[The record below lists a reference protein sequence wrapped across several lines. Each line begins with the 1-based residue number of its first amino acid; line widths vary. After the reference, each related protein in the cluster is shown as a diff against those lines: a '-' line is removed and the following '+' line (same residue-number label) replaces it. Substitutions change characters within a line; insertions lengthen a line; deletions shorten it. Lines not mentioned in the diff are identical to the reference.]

1 VPGTCVIGLQWGDE
15 AKGKLVDIL
24 TENHDIVVR
33 YQGGANAGHTVVSD
47 GQTWKLSLIPSG
59 ILRDRVTCVVTGGV
73 VLDPASVLKEIDGLE
88 SRGVRMGDKLRFS
101 DRAHVVFPW
110 HVMEDHLLNSS
121 LSGGEAIGTTGR
133 GIGPCYRDK
142 VGRSLAI
149 RLGDLYR
156 HDFQEKLNHIIA
168 LKQRL
173 FAGWQATAL
182 PHESAKDL
190 ATTPLDPVAIY
201 DDAMRYAERLRPY
214 VCDTTAYLL
223 DAVEAGKRLLF
234 EGAQGALLD
243 IDHGTF
249 PFVTSSNSSGVGVA
263 SGSGVP
269 GRWIQ
274 RVIGVVKAY
283 STRVG
288 GGPLPT
294 EQINAVG
301 EHLRERGHEYGTV
314 TMRPRR
320 CGWFDAVAARY
331 SARLSGVD
339 ELAVMLVD
347 VLGGLDELKICVG
360 YTIDGTRV
368 EQFPSHVDD
377 LRKAVPLY
385 ETLPGWQE
393 DLTGA
398 RSYESLPQA
407 AKNYLAR
414 IAELLG
420 RRVSIVSVGPDR
432 SQTIFCERSTD
443 TGPTHAGSDQAL
455 DQHGHSTASQQR
467 GKTTVA

>member
-24 TENHDIVVR
+24 TEDHPIVVR
-33 YQGGANAGHTVVSD
+33 YQGGANAGHTVVSN

-59 ILRDRVTCVVTGGV
+59 ILRDDVTCVVTGGV
-73 VLDPASVLKEIDGLE
+73 ALDPASIIKEIDGLE
-88 SRGVRMGDKLRFS
+88 SRGVRVNGKLRLS
-101 DRAHVVFPW
+101 DRAHLVFPW
-110 HVMEDHLLNSS
+110 HVAEDKLLDGS

-156 HDFQEKLNHIIA
+156 DEFRNRLEHIVGIKNQ
-168 LKQRL
+168 LL
-173 FAGWQATAL
+173 SGWQAGA
-182 PHESAKDL
+182 AD
-190 ATTPLDPVAIY
+190 TTQLLDAAAIHAQY
-201 DDAMRYAERLRPY
+201 MKHAERLRPF
-214 VCDTTAYLL
+214 VSDTTAYLL
-223 DAVEAGKRLLF
+223 DAIEGGSRILF

-269 GRWIQ
+269 GRWID

-288 GGPLPT
+288 GGPMPT
-294 EQINAVG
+294 EQTNAVG
-301 EHLRERGHEYGTV
+301 EHLRERGREYGTV

-331 SARLSGVD
+331 TARLSGVD
-339 ELAVMLVD
+339 ELAVMLLD
-347 VLGGLDELKICVG
+347 VPGGLDELKICTA
-360 YTIDGTRV
+360 YTVDGRQI
-368 EQFPSHVDD
+368 EHFPSHVDD
-377 LRKAVPLY
+377 LKKAVPVY
-385 ETLPGWQE
+385 ESLPGWQE
-393 DLTGA
+393 DLSTV
-398 RSYESLPQA
+398 RSYDALPA
-407 AKNYLAR
+407 AATGYLAR
-414 IAELLG
+414 ISQLLG
-420 RRVSIVSVGPDR
+420 RPVSIVSVGPDR
-432 SQTIFCERSTD
+432 EQTIFCDRS
-443 TGPTHAGSDQAL
+443 AL
-455 DQHGHSTASQQR
+455 QQQPWPRPQHRTPAN
-467 GKTTVA
+467 T